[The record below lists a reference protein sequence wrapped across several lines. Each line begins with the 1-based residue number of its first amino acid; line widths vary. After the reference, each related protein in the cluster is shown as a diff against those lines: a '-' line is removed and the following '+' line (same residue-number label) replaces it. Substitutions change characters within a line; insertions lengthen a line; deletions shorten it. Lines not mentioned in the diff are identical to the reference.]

1 MLRKFAVVMAAVL
14 AVQSVAAVRTE
25 PKLKLEH
32 SPVVLNQKL
41 EGSWKWEVTFD
52 IFEGLVQGFFEYDK
66 YPNLKQCASDITEVY
81 DGEFSRP
88 ETLRGCGHERE
99 PRLTLSPPFLYL
111 TPPDL
116 DKAIEDIKE
125 KSVDRVKE
133 GIKLIGESL
142 TEVFNAITECKGAV
156 EAVENI
162 LSVLK
167 EFSSPYSFA
176 FHVGKDLLVNGVNI
190 IHEISAAIDDWDA
203 QSYRDCGVQIG
214 TALNQLLIG
223 AEEQN

>member
-25 PKLKLEH
+25 PKLKPEH

-81 DGEFSRP
+81 D
-88 ETLRGCGHERE
+88 
-99 PRLTLSPPFLYL
+99 
-111 TPPDL
+111 DL
-116 DKAIEDIKE
+116 DQAIEDIKE
-125 KSVDRVKE
+125 KSVDGVKE

-142 TEVFNAITECKGAV
+142 TEVSNAITDCKGAV
-156 EAVENI
+156 EDVENI

>member
-1 MLRKFAVVMAAVL
+1 MD
-14 AVQSVAAVRTE
+14 Q
-25 PKLKLEH
+25 
-32 SPVVLNQKL
+32 
-41 EGSWKWEVTFD
+41 
-52 IFEGLVQGFFEYDK
+52 
-66 YPNLKQCASDITEVY
+66 
-81 DGEFSRP
+81 
-88 ETLRGCGHERE
+88 
-99 PRLTLSPPFLYL
+99 
-111 TPPDL
+111 
-116 DKAIEDIKE
+116 AIEDIKE
-125 KSVDRVKE
+125 KSVDGVKE

-142 TEVFNAITECKGAV
+142 TEVSNAITDCKGAV
-156 EAVENI
+156 EDVENI
-162 LSVLK
+162 LSVLE

>member
-1 MLRKFAVVMAAVL
+1 MERS
-14 AVQSVAAVRTE
+14 QSSPIPEIQNISGVRS
-25 PKLKLEH
+25 LH
-32 SPVVLNQKL
+32 
-41 EGSWKWEVTFD
+41 
-52 IFEGLVQGFFEYDK
+52 
-66 YPNLKQCASDITEVY
+66 
-81 DGEFSRP
+81 
-88 ETLRGCGHERE
+88 
-99 PRLTLSPPFLYL
+99 
-111 TPPDL
+111 
-116 DKAIEDIKE
+116 
-125 KSVDRVKE
+125 
-133 GIKLIGESL
+133 GIPYSM
-142 TEVFNAITECKGAV
+142 GAV
-156 EAVENI
+156 EDVENI